1 MWRVMAILFLI
12 NNDMQF
18 FDFVNYVKLVFL
30 RIPKRLRNWLGY
42 ILESI
47 SGCAF
52 IILLWVDETHYFS
65 KLLDL
70 LFFSQL
76 LNL

>member
-30 RIPKRLRNWLGY
+30 RIPKRLRN
-42 ILESI
+42 
-47 SGCAF
+47 
-52 IILLWVDETHYFS
+52 
-65 KLLDL
+65 
-70 LFFSQL
+70 
-76 LNL
+76 